1 MVSRIIPQ
9 GVLITIVC
17 FSSYTA
23 AGETKQDAKTSLRFG
38 AVQMQGTILEPVCT
52 ISTASREQAVAL
64 TDVSVPQLRDEGQGP
79 ADYFWIRLAE
89 CTVQPVKGGAADNL
103 RFRVTFEGAEQDGR
117 FQLTG
122 SGKGASLSISDRNGT
137 EAVPGKPLPP
147 ADIDLNNM
155 ALRYQARLVK
165 NSDELQSGYYRAT
178 VGFKLEYY

>member
-1 MVSRIIPQ
+1 MACRVITQ
-9 GVLITIVC
+9 GLLITIVC

-38 AVQMQGTILEPVCT
+38 AVQMQGTIFEPVCT
-52 ISTASREQAVAL
+52 ISTASREQVVAL

-79 ADYFWIRLAE
+79 ADYFWIRLTE
-89 CTVQPVKGGAADNL
+89 CTVLPVKGGAADNL
-103 RFRVTFEGAEQDGR
+103 RFRVTFEGAEQDGH
-117 FQLTG
+117 FQLNG
-122 SGKGASLSISDRNGT
+122 SGKGASLAIADRNGN

-147 ADIDLNNM
+147 ADIDPDNM

-165 NSDELQSGYYRAT
+165 NSDELQSGHYRAT

>member
-23 AGETKQDAKTSLRFG
+23 AGET
-38 AVQMQGTILEPVCT
+38 
-52 ISTASREQAVAL
+52 
-64 TDVSVPQLRDEGQGP
+64 

-122 SGKGASLSISDRNGT
+122 SGKGASLSISDRNGN

>member
-103 RFRVTFEGAEQDGR
+103 RF
-117 FQLTG
+117 G
-122 SGKGASLSISDRNGT
+122 SRLRG
-137 EAVPGKPLPP
+137 
-147 ADIDLNNM
+147 LN
-155 ALRYQARLVK
+155 RTDVF
-165 NSDELQSGYYRAT
+165 S
-178 VGFKLEYY
+178 

>member
-1 MVSRIIPQ
+1 MACRVITQ
-9 GVLITIVC
+9 GLLITIVC

-38 AVQMQGTILEPVCT
+38 AVQMQGTIFEPVCT
-52 ISTASREQAVAL
+52 ISTASREQVVAL

-89 CTVQPVKGGAADNL
+89 CTVLPVKGGAADNL
-103 RFRVTFEGAEQDGR
+103 RFRVTFEGAAQDGH
-117 FQLTG
+117 FQLNG
-122 SGKGASLSISDRNGT
+122 SGKGASLAITDRNGN

-147 ADIDLNNM
+147 ADIDPDNM

-165 NSDELQSGYYRAT
+165 NSDELQSGHYRAT